1 MTLAARVA
9 IARATLGGAFG
20 RERGRLVLATLAIGL
35 GIALGFAIDLVNRTA
50 IAEFAS
56 GMATL
61 SGSADLVVRG
71 ARAGFDE
78 NVYPAVAQ
86 TEGVA
91 VASPIVEIQGRL
103 PGHDDTLTIFGVDPF
118 RAVSVTPALLGIA
131 KNSVDLLDPNAIF
144 VSREALEHLGAEVG
158 GTLTVLAGVS
168 DVTLHVNGVTTDNG
182 REPYAV
188 MDIAAVQDHFG
199 RTGMLTRIDV
209 RLAPGADGTS
219 VARRIAE
226 KLPAGVVATPPAAA
240 VDATSRL
247 SRAYRINLNVLA
259 LVALFTGGLLVF
271 STQALAVARR
281 RSQFALLRT
290 LGLTRRGLLLL
301 VVGEGAII
309 GAIGALIGL
318 PAGYALAR
326 LALEYFGGD
335 LGAGFFRGV
344 PPQLHV
350 GIGAALAFV
359 ALGVVAAMAG
369 SAIPAL
375 DAARAAPAAALKSE
389 PGGSTVAPTRS
400 AIPSAILLA
409 AGGLAT
415 LAPPV
420 AGLPLF
426 GYAAIALLLV
436 GTLLL
441 LSRVVAWLLALAP
454 RPRNV
459 PSALALDQ
467 LRGAPGQAIVS
478 LSAIV
483 ASVALMVSMAIM
495 VASFRQSL
503 DDWLARVLPADVY
516 VRAGFGGDTAAF
528 GNDDQ
533 RRIAALPGVRR
544 VTFSRSQSLL
554 LDPALP
560 RVTLI
565 ARTIDDPTRLPLIGT
580 PVLIKPGDPPPL
592 WATEAMQDLY
602 GFARGSRVT
611 IPLAGKRIDFTVAG
625 IWRDYARQQGA
636 LLIDRD
642 LYIELTGDHD
652 ANEASLWL
660 APGIS
665 IDDIRKAVEA
675 DLGGADRITI
685 TTAGDLR
692 RISLRVFD
700 RTFAVTY
707 ALEAAAVAIGL
718 AGMASS
724 FGALALARRR
734 EFGMLRHLGMTRR
747 QIGAMLATQGAA
759 VSAIGLGVGL
769 LLGGVISLILIYV
782 VNRQS
787 FHWSMD
793 LSVPWS
799 GLTVFSLVLLMLAVI
814 TTLVAAREAMSEDA
828 VRVVKDDW

>member
-1 MTLAARVA
+1 M
-9 IARATLGGAFG
+9 
-20 RERGRLVLATLAIGL
+20 
-35 GIALGFAIDLVNRTA
+35 
-50 IAEFAS
+50 
-56 GMATL
+56 
-61 SGSADLVVRG
+61 
-71 ARAGFDE
+71 
-78 NVYPAVAQ
+78 
-86 TEGVA
+86 
-91 VASPIVEIQGRL
+91 
-103 PGHDDTLTIFGVDPF
+103 
-118 RAVSVTPALLGIA
+118 
-131 KNSVDLLDPNAIF
+131 
-144 VSREALEHLGAEVG
+144 
-158 GTLTVLAGVS
+158 
-168 DVTLHVNGVTTDNG
+168 
-182 REPYAV
+182 
-188 MDIAAVQDHFG
+188 
-199 RTGMLTRIDV
+199 
-209 RLAPGADGTS
+209 
-219 VARRIAE
+219 
-226 KLPAGVVATPPAAA
+226 
-240 VDATSRL
+240 
-247 SRAYRINLNVLA
+247 
-259 LVALFTGGLLVF
+259 
-271 STQALAVARR
+271 
-281 RSQFALLRT
+281 
-290 LGLTRRGLLLL
+290 
-301 VVGEGAII
+301 I

-326 LALEYFGGD
+326 VALEYFGGD

-344 PPQLHV
+344 RPQLHV
-350 GIGAALAFV
+350 GISAALAFV
-359 ALGVVAAMAG
+359 ALGVVAATAG
-369 SAIPAL
+369 SAVPAL
-375 DAARAAPAAALKSE
+375 DAARAAPAVALKSE
-389 PGGSTVAPTRS
+389 QGSLSFARLRS
-400 AIPSAILLA
+400 AIASGVLLA

-441 LSRVVAWLLALAP
+441 LSRIVAWLLALTP

-459 PSALALDQ
+459 SSALAIDQ

-503 DDWLARVLPADVY
+503 DDWLTRVLPADVY
-516 VRAGFGGDTAAF
+516 ARAGFSGESAALRD
-528 GNDDQ
+528 DDQ
-533 RRIAALPGVRR
+533 RRLAALPGVRR
-544 VTFSRSQSLL
+544 ATFSRSQSLL
-554 LDPALP
+554 LDTALP

-565 ARTIDDPTRLPLIGT
+565 ARTLDDPTRLPLIGA
-580 PVLIKPGDPPPL
+580 PALIKPGDPPPV

-602 GFARGSRVT
+602 GFTPGRRVT
-611 IPLAGKRIDFTVAG
+611 IPLAGKRVDFTVAG

-636 LLIDRD
+636 LLVDRN
-642 LYIELTGDHD
+642 LYMELTGDHD
-652 ANEASLWL
+652 ANEAALWL
-660 APGIS
+660 APGVS
-665 IDDIRKAVEA
+665 IDEIRKAVEA
-675 DLGGADRITI
+675 EFGGADRIAI
-685 TTAGDLR
+685 ATAGDLR

-707 ALEAAAVAIGL
+707 ALEAAAIAIGL

-759 VSAIGLGVGL
+759 VSAIGLIVGL

-799 GLTVFSLVLLMLAVI
+799 GLALFSVALLALAVV

>member
-1 MTLAARVA
+1 MTAFAAHIAV
-9 IARATLGGAFG
+9 ARATLGGAFG
-20 RERGRLVLATLAIGL
+20 RERGRLVLATLAIAL

-61 SGSADLVVRG
+61 SGNSDLEVRG

-103 PGHDDTLTIFGVDPF
+103 PGFDDTLPIFGVDAF
-118 RAVSVTPALLGIA
+118 RAARVTPALLGVA
-131 KNSVDLLDPNAIF
+131 KDSTDVLDPGAIF
-144 VSREALEHLGAEVG
+144 VSAAALGHFGVDVG
-158 GTLTVLAGVS
+158 GALTLLAGTS
-168 DVTLHVNGVTTDNG
+168 KVTLRVAGVTADGG
-182 REPYAV
+182 RERYAV

-199 RTGMLTRIDV
+199 RTGMLTRVDV
-209 RLAPGADGTS
+209 RLAPGANATS
-219 VARRIAE
+219 VAQRVGE
-226 KLPAGVVATPPAAA
+226 KLPAGVVVVPPATA

-290 LGLTRRGLLLL
+290 LGVTRRRLLLL
-301 VVGEGAII
+301 VVGEGAMI
-309 GAIGALIGL
+309 GAIGAVIGL
-318 PAGYALAR
+318 PVGYLLAQFALQ
-326 LALEYFGGD
+326 YFGGD
-335 LGAGFFRGV
+335 LGAGFFRGI
-344 PPQLHV
+344 PPQVHV
-350 GIGAALAFV
+350 AIGAALAFI

-389 PGGSTVAPTRS
+389 QAGISFARLRS

-426 GYAAIALLLV
+426 GYGAIALLLI

-441 LSRVVAWLLALAP
+441 LSRIAAWLLALAP

-459 PSALALDQ
+459 SSALALDQ

-503 DDWLARVLPADVY
+503 DDWLTRVLPADVY
-516 VRAGFGGDTAAF
+516 LRAGFGGDTAAF

-533 RRIAALPGVRR
+533 RRITALPGVRR

-554 LDPALP
+554 LDPMLP

-565 ARTIDDPTRLPLIGT
+565 ARTLDDPSKLPLVGA
-580 PVLIKPGDPPPL
+580 PASIKPGDPPPL

-602 GFARGSRVT
+602 GFTPGQGVT
-611 IPLAGKRIDFTVAG
+611 IPLAGKPVRFTVAG

-636 LLIDRD
+636 LLVDRN
-642 LYIELTGDHD
+642 LFMELTGDHD
-652 ANEASLWL
+652 ANEAALWL
-660 APGIS
+660 APGVS

-675 DLGGADRITI
+675 DFGGDRITI

-759 VSAIGLGVGL
+759 VSAIGLIVGL

-799 GLTVFSLVLLMLAVI
+799 GLAVFSTALLALAVV